1 MDWKQLDFPTRA
13 GLVATVVAIV
23 GVVIPPISVMSALVA
38 VAFSATA
45 VRRARRRRQSN
56 PVARLCLVVSGALV
70 ALIILGNAIYSA
82 GN

>member
-13 GLVATVVAIV
+13 GLVAVVVAIL
-23 GVVIPPISVMSALVA
+23 GVLIPPISVLSALVA

-45 VRRARRRRQSN
+45 LRRAHRRRQSN
-56 PVARLCLVVSGALV
+56 PVARLCLVVSVAVV
-70 ALIILGNAIYSA
+70 ALIILGSAIYST